1 MLLYISLLTI
11 LLSVII
17 VYFNWEI
24 NKTAIYLGLGL
35 IMIAIYAIAHYFI
48 IYGENP
54 FWIALFLN
62 NFTPTHLL
70 IGPLIFFYIRGTLTD
85 NTLLKKTD
93 WIHFIPAFIHLL
105 GVLPWYFKPWN
116 EKIDIAIQ
124 IMNNKNLLT
133 HFNYNLIFS
142 SIASFFIHTFLLL
155 AYLLFSFYLVRS
167 HQAKSK
173 KDFNQIPQNQ
183 FKISHR
189 WLFILLSILLAGNIS
204 FITLTID
211 STTKNLVE
219 SIATFPGMDVLTA
232 FILLVMTISL
242 LFFPQLLYGIPI
254 NTLTEKTAV
263 KKVQLGLKKNPDLT
277 PPPNLSSFIELSE
290 KIIEYMDKEK
300 PYTNIDFSIEDLS
313 KSLNAPLNH
322 ITYCLNEILD
332 TKFTTLRMQYRIIYS
347 KELLG
352 DEKNEQFTIE
362 AIANKC
368 GFSSRS
374 TFYAAF
380 KECYK
385 ITPKEFIFKN
395 QK

>member
-1 MLLYISLLTI
+1 M
-11 LLSVII
+11 LSV
-17 VYFNWEI
+17 FNWNI
-24 NKTAIYLGLGL
+24 NKNAIFLSLGLT
-35 IMIAIYAIAHYFI
+35 MISVYAIAYHFI
-48 IYGENP
+48 IYGNDL
-54 FWIALFLN
+54 FWFTIFLN

-70 IGPLIFFYIRGTLTD
+70 IGPFIFFYVRGTLT
-85 NTLLKKTD
+85 NNSKLKRSD
-93 WIHFIPAFIHLL
+93 WVHFLPAIIHIV

-142 SIASFFIHTFLLL
+142 SIASFFIHPFLLF
-155 AYLLFSFYLVRS
+155 AYLLFSFYLVLS

-173 KDFNQIPQNQ
+173 KDFNQILQNQ

-189 WLFILLSILLAGNIS
+189 WLFTLLITLLTVNIS
-204 FITLTID
+204 FIAITID
-211 STTKNLVE
+211 ITTKNLVE
-219 SIATFPGMDVLTA
+219 LITTFQGMHVFTA
-232 FILLVMTISL
+232 CILLVMTISL
-242 LFFPQLLYGIPI
+242 LFFPQVLYGIPI

-263 KKVQLGLKKNPDLT
+263 KKVQLDLKKTPDLT
-277 PPPNLSSFIELSE
+277 LSPKVGPFIELSE

-313 KSLNAPLNH
+313 KSLNEPLNH

-332 TKFTTLRMQYRIIYS
+332 TKFTTLRMQYRINYS

-352 DEKNEQFTIE
+352 DEKNEHFTIE

-380 KECYK
+380 KECNK
-385 ITPKEFIFKN
+385 ITPKEYIQKN
-395 QK
+395 KK

>member
-1 MLLYISLLTI
+1 
-11 LLSVII
+11 
-17 VYFNWEI
+17 VYFNWGQ

-48 IYGENP
+48 IYGENS

-70 IGPLIFFYIRGTLTD
+70 IGPLIFFYIRGTLT
-85 NTLLKKTD
+85 NNSLLKKTD
-93 WIHFIPAFIHLL
+93 WIHLIPALIHLL
-105 GVLPWYFKPWN
+105 GVIPWYFKPWN

-133 HFNYNLIFS
+133 HFNYNFIFS
-142 SIASFFIHTFLLL
+142 SIASFFICPFLLL
-155 AYLLFSFYLVRS
+155 AYLLCSFYLVLS
-167 HQAKSK
+167 HQNKSI
-173 KDFNQIPQNQ
+173 KDFNQIPQHQ

-189 WLFILLSILLAGNIS
+189 WLFLMLTTLLIVNLS
-204 FITLTID
+204 FIAITID
-211 STTKNLVE
+211 SITTNPVE
-219 SIATFPGMDVLTA
+219 SLARFSLIHQITA
-232 FILLVMTISL
+232 FMLAIMTISL
-242 LFFPQLLYGIPI
+242 LFFPQILYGIPL
-254 NTLTEKTAV
+254 NTFTEKTGKTTV
-263 KKVQLGLKKNPDLT
+263 RKVQLDLKKTSDFT
-277 PPPNLSSFIELSE
+277 SSTKLDPFIQLSE

-313 KSLNAPLNH
+313 KSLNAPLKH
-322 ITYCLNEILD
+322 ITYCLNEILGI
-332 TKFTTLRMQYRIIYS
+332 KFTTLRMQYRVNYS
-347 KELLG
+347 IELLE

-362 AIANKC
+362 AIANRC

-380 KECYK
+380 KECNK
-385 ITPKEFIFKN
+385 ITPKEYIFKN